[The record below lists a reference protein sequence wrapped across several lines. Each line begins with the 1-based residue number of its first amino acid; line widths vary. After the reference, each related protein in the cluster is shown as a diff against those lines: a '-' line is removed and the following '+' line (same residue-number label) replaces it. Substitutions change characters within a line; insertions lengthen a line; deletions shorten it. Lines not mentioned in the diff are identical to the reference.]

1 MRSLLV
7 HHKDLLLA
15 GVAEVDALA
24 RENRRLQELLGR
36 TTELLARLASS
47 SPDV

>member
-15 GVAEVDALA
+15 SVAEVDAQEVL
-24 RENRRLQELLGR
+24 RR
-36 TTELLARLASS
+36 TSELLARLASS